1 MKLLVTG
8 GLGFIGSNFIKYW
21 FKKHSKDT
29 IINLDK
35 VTYAADQQNLIGIEK
50 YDYAFVKGDISNPK
64 TLLALSKNVDA
75 IINFADQQHKLL
87 YQDLLLCL
95 CCVS

>member
-21 FKKHSKDT
+21 FKKHGRDT

-35 VTYAADQQNLIGIEK
+35 VTYAADQRNLIGIEK
-50 YDYAFVKGDISNPK
+50 YDYVFVK
-64 TLLALSKNVDA
+64 V
-75 IINFADQQHKLL
+75 
-87 YQDLLLCL
+87 
-95 CCVS
+95 